1 MDASRD
7 AVDADVDVDASRD
20 ADVVIV
26 GAGPNGLMLACE
38 LGLAGLRPVVLEREP
53 GPGTEAKA
61 NGLVGQVVTM
71 MDRRGLY
78 EALAGRARPEPSRFY
93 MFAALPLNLGLL
105 DESPV
110 HTLPVP
116 QPRLVRALAE
126 RAAEL
131 GADVRYGHALAG
143 LEQDGHGVRADVDG
157 PAGTYRISAR
167 YLVGA
172 DGGHSTTRKLCG
184 IGFPGVSLDR
194 ITRRWG
200 EVSVP
205 GELIDAATGGL
216 DVPGHGLVLPF
227 LGERTERGGFSFA
240 PLPGRP
246 PTIATMEW
254 DRPGPDAPMTLDE
267 LRDSVRRVLGADVP
281 IGPPDGDGPHALRRL
296 TGGNNRRAERFRD
309 GRVFLLGDAAHVD
322 PAGGQGLNL
331 GMQDALNLGWKLAAD
346 VRGAAPA
353 GLLDSY
359 DAERRP
365 AARRVEMYARAVGAL
380 LAPGDDVTGLR
391 ELVGELL
398 ADAGAVRRVGEL
410 IAGTDVRYD
419 MGARDPHPLV
429 GRCAPDLDLHT
440 PDGPV
445 RLAELAR
452 TGRPLLIDRTD
463 NGSPTGIVGDR
474 VHAVTAKTTRH
485 DDGLRNVAGSGLA
498 GGGDV
503 TAVLVRPDSYVA
515 WASSSPRPSAAELDE
530 LGAAVRRWFGGP
542 G

>member
-1 MDASRD
+1 M
-7 AVDADVDVDASRD
+7 D

-38 LGLAGLRPVVLEREP
+38 LGLAGIRAVVLEREP
-53 GPGTEAKA
+53 GPRDEPKA
-61 NGLVGQVVTM
+61 NGLVGQVVRM
-71 MDRRGLY
+71 VDRRGLY
-78 EALAGRARPEPSRFY
+78 ERLAGRPHPEPTPYY
-93 MFAALPLNLGLL
+93 MFAALPLNLGML
-105 DESPV
+105 DQSPV

-116 QPRLVRALAE
+116 QPRLVRVLAE

-143 LEQDGHGVRADVDG
+143 LKQDGGAVLADVDG
-157 PAGTYRISAR
+157 PAGTYRIAAR

-172 DGGHSTTRKLCG
+172 DGGHSATRKLCG
-184 IGFPGVSLDR
+184 IGFPGVSYDR

-200 EVSVP
+200 EVTVS
-205 GELIDAATGGL
+205 GEWIDPSSGGL
-216 DVPGHGLVLPF
+216 DVPGFGLVLPF
-227 LGERTERGGFSFA
+227 LGERTEHGGFSFA

-267 LRDSVRRVLGADVP
+267 LRDSVRRVLGVDVP

-296 TGGNNRRAERFRD
+296 TGGSNRRAERFRD

-346 VRGAAPA
+346 LRGDAPA

-365 AARRVEMYARAVGAL
+365 AARRVDMYARATGAL
-380 LAPGDDVTGLR
+380 LAPGDDVSGLR
-391 ELVGELL
+391 ELFGELL
-398 ADAGAVRRVGEL
+398 EDPAAVRRVADL

-419 MGARDPHPLV
+419 MGVRDPHPLV
-429 GRCAPDLDLHT
+429 GRCAPDLDLRT
-440 PDGPV
+440 PEGPA
-445 RLAELAR
+445 RLAELTR
-452 TGRPLLIDRTD
+452 TGRPLLIDLTGDGSPAGVVGGAAGDRTD
-463 NGSPTGIVGDR
+463 WTDRTDR
-474 VHAVTAKTTRH
+474 VDVVSAT
-485 DDGLRNVAGSGLA
+485 GPS
-498 GGGDV
+498 DV
-503 TAVLVRPDSYVA
+503 TAVLIRPDSYVA
-515 WASSSPRPSAAELDE
+515 WASSSPRPTAAELDG
-530 LGAAVRRWFGGP
+530 LDAAVRRWFGAP
-542 G
+542 A